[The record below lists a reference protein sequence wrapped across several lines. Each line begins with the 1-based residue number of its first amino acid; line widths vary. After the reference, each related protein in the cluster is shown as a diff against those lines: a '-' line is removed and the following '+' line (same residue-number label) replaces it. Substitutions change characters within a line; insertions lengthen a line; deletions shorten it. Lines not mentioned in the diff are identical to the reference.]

1 MSSLSHRAT
10 GALLEIQGF
19 SSLAS
24 IEMKTAEASIA
35 IGLAVVATGVAGGF
49 LHVPPAL
56 LSSSITQAFLLVMAL
71 VLFSYSPVVG
81 IAAMALLAM
90 LLYNRNFQKTVRWH
104 RAAATV
110 YGDEN
115 IVNEDVGAVQPFETT
130 QDEPRDYTHFKDTYE
145 GFQSGDDSVLGS
157 YPLDEVRPSAEPVVD
172 AYFYRPGAD
181 MGSDAFVRE
190 GPNIDN
196 KMSSFAY

>member
-1 MSSLSHRAT
+1 MKTVEA
-10 GALLEIQGF
+10 
-19 SSLAS
+19 SLA
-24 IEMKTAEASIA
+24 
-35 IGLAVVATGVAGGF
+35 IGFAVVATGVASGF

-90 LLYNRNFQKTVRWH
+90 LLYSRNLQKTVRYH

-115 IVNEDVGAVQPFETT
+115 IVNEDVGAVQAYETA
-130 QDEPRDYTHFKDTYE
+130 QDEPREYNQFNDTYE
-145 GFQSGDDSVLGS
+145 GFQSPEEALGS
-157 YPLDEVRPSAEPVVD
+157 YPLNEARPSAEPVLD
-172 AYFYRPGAD
+172 AYFYKPGED
-181 MGSDAFVRE
+181 MGSDAFQRA
-190 GPNIDN
+190 GPNMDV
-196 KMSSFAY
+196 KMTSFAY